1 MMTAPVA
8 MFVYNRPEHAARTL
22 ETLASNELAADTDL
36 IIYCDGPRTPEGRA
50 SVEATRGVARAASG
64 FRSVRTVERDANLGL
79 AQSIIAGVTE
89 VCGARGRVIV
99 MEDDLVTAPTFLQ
112 FMNDA
117 LDKYEHEPRV
127 GSIHGY
133 WYPVDKPVPETFFLR
148 GASCWGWAT
157 WARAWR
163 VFEPDGARL
172 LTELRD
178 RRLARAFDLDG
189 AMAYV
194 RMLEDQI
201 AGRNNSWAIRWH
213 ASTFLA
219 GLLQLSPGRSLV
231 RNIGFDGTGTHC
243 DNSGAFEVSLGG
255 SPVRLDDIPV
265 AESEAA
271 RAALIHYYHST
282 RRTIPQR
289 IVGKLRRM
297 FRRQGA

>member
-8 MFVYNRPEHAARTL
+8 MFVYNRPEHAVRTL
-22 ETLASNELAADTDL
+22 KALASNELASDTDL
-36 IIYCDGPRTPEGRA
+36 TIYCDGSRTPEERA
-50 SVEATRGVARAASG
+50 SVEATRAVARAASG
-64 FRSVRTVERDANLGL
+64 FRSVLTMERDANLGL

-99 MEDDLVTAPTFLQ
+99 MEDDLVTAPNFLR

-133 WYPVDKPVPETFFLR
+133 WYPVQKPVPETFFLR

-157 WARAWR
+157 WARGWQ
-163 VFEPDGARL
+163 VFEPDGSRL
-172 LTELRD
+172 LAELRNKD
-178 RRLARAFDLDG
+178 LVRAFDLDG

-194 RMLEDQI
+194 RMLKDQM

-243 DNSGAFEVSLGG
+243 ADSAAFDVSLSD

-289 IVGKLRRM
+289 VVGKLRRI